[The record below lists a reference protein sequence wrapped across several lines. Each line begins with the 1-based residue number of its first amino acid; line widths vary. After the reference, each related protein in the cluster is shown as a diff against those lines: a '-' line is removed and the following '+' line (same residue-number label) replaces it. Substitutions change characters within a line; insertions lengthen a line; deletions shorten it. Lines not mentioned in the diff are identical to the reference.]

1 VKVYGADA
9 LVCRRCGGKPRIIAY
24 ITDSLAIKQI
34 LDHLGLWPA
43 EENEPPPA
51 PREIRAVPVDDE
63 GRDIAEAG

>member
-9 LVCRRCGGKPRIIAY
+9 LVCRRCGGKLRIIAY

-43 EENEPPPA
+43 EENKPPPA